1 MSVIAKDGIGGV
13 AAKIEGFVAEFKA
26 LQAVSKLGT
35 GTTEDEINDLV
46 TQYEDRHG
54 KDSFSNL
61 GYDHMMEVSTY
72 FQGDGL
78 SEQAFQLTLE

>member
-35 GTTEDEINDLV
+35 GRVGLFESVGNLFSVATEHL
-46 TQYEDRHG
+46 QQH
-54 KDSFSNL
+54 
-61 GYDHMMEVSTY
+61 
-72 FQGDGL
+72 
-78 SEQAFQLTLE
+78 